1 MKKPTRF
8 IILLSMLMAITT
20 SVGCSDEKDEQPEA
34 SSNANDIIVGE
45 WELVKKGVTP
55 WNGPKTTLVFGND
68 DTFIYQREEQTT
80 RGKYTIPSFDQKI
93 TDMGALVF
101 KILFYTDGVED
112 SNLYFCHFWTD
123 SLRITNPQE
132 MGVVDNSHYYIK
144 KSFEKVKQNN

>member
-20 SVGCSDEKDEQPEA
+20 SVGCSDDKDEHPET

-55 WNGPKTTLVFGND
+55 WNGPKTTLAFGND
-68 DTFIYQREEQTT
+68 DTFIYQRGEQTT
-80 RGKYTIPSFDQKI
+80 RGKYTIPSFDKKI

-144 KSFEKVKQNN
+144 KK